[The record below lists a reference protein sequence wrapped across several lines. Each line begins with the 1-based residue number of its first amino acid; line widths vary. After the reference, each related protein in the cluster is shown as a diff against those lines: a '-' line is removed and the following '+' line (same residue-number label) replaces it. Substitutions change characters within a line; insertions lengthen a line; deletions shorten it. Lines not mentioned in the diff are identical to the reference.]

1 MNTREIF
8 SIRLKQLR
16 EARGLGIRELARGI
30 GCNHS
35 LISLYESQKRE
46 PTISILRKISDY
58 FNVSADYLIGKIDEF
73 R

>member
-1 MNTREIF
+1 MSTREIF

-16 EARGLGIRELARGI
+16 EAKGLGTRELAREI

-46 PTISILRKISDY
+46 PTVSVLRKISDY
-58 FNVSADYLIGKIDEF
+58 FNVSADYLIGRTVSKY
-73 R
+73 

>member
-1 MNTREIF
+1 MSTREIF

-16 EARGLGIRELARGI
+16 ENRGLGTRELAREI

-46 PTISILRKISDY
+46 PTISVLRKISDY
-58 FNVSADYLIGKIDEF
+58 FNVSADYLIGRTDSKY
-73 R
+73 